1 MPVLLAIIKHHFLA
15 SLDVLRCVRHE
26 YVTFVDEDEHVHSP
40 AKNTILPS
48 PFIVVTTYV
57 SADQSNQNPPSPR
70 TVRLN
75 IGTRRMIEIASV
87 VTRPQRIRVVLQG
100 VVQLERIVVLAE
112 LEQHACG
119 GMSRFLAEIDAEMGE
134 HVRVV
139 VSFLRVEYLAEV
151 V

>member
-1 MPVLLAIIKHHFLA
+1 
-15 SLDVLRCVRHE
+15 
-26 YVTFVDEDEHVHSP
+26 
-40 AKNTILPS
+40 
-48 PFIVVTTYV
+48 
-57 SADQSNQNPPSPR
+57 
-70 TVRLN
+70 
-75 IGTRRMIEIASV
+75 MIEIASV

-139 VSFLRVEYLAEV
+139 VSFLRAEYLAEV